1 MWFSSFSAATRITRT
16 RLNFALNVCGLS
28 CYFAIFVNPVVF
40 FKVLLSSVWGGR
52 LTPRIQL
59 LFKSQVSN
67 LTPEDASKIKPLLSR
82 TTSAIPSASSLSKRD
97 SDEVN
102 RWRHSTLSPG
112 RNGCTWEVKA
122 GRREWKSIS
131 SLCTD
136 KTELTQDKWRLSGR
150 SPTFRSRRDWRRK
163 EGCQRSCV
171 HLLVESATKCT
182 KWRSN
187 QISLFQE
194 HLSAFFL

>member
-1 MWFSSFSAATRITRT
+1 M
-16 RLNFALNVCGLS
+16 LLAL
-28 CYFAIFVNPVVF
+28 
-40 FKVLLSSVWGGR
+40 VWGSL
-52 LTPRIQL
+52 LTPRIEL
-59 LFKSQVSN
+59 LFKSQFSK
-67 LTPEDASKIKPLLSR
+67 LTSEDASKIKTLLSNR
-82 TTSAIPSASSLSKRD
+82 TSAIPSATSLSKRD

-136 KTELTQDKWRLSGR
+136 KTELTQDKWRLSRR

-163 EGCQRSCV
+163 EGCQRSCCI
-171 HLLVESATKCT
+171 HLLVESATKCA
-182 KWRSN
+182 KWRIN
-187 QISLFQE
+187 
-194 HLSAFFL
+194 